1 MSETEPL
8 HRRIISFIM
17 DRSLEELRKSIRKE
31 LEELRNNIRKEIK
44 AYTRLMVISFVGL
57 TFIILGLFHLSL
69 GIINQLSIYLGEAL
83 AFSILGLFCILLG
96 IVMILLAMVYVKSD
110 N

>member
-8 HRRIISFIM
+8 HRKIISFIM
-17 DRSLEELRKSIRKE
+17 GRSLEELRKS
-31 LEELRNNIRKEIK
+31 IRKEIK
-44 AYTRLMVISFVGL
+44 AYTRLMVISFIGL
-57 TFIILGLFHLSL
+57 TFITLGLFHLSL
-69 GIINQLSIYLGEAL
+69 GIIKQLTIYLGEAL
-83 AFSILGLFCILLG
+83 SFSILGLFCILLG